1 MGVVWK
7 GRFGDRI
14 AHCLARQ
21 KDAFLSGVCITD
33 SLFPASKLGNQ
44 TSYVL
49 TKHSGRT
56 FMG

>member
-1 MGVVWK
+1 ME
-7 GRFGDRI
+7 FGDRI
-14 AHCLARQ
+14 AYCLARQ
-21 KDAFLSGVCITD
+21 NDPFLSGACITD

-49 TKHSGRT
+49 PKHSGRT